1 MLRPGGMMLY
11 STCTFDPSENE
22 QTIEYLLEEYP
33 EFEICEMAGYEGF
46 APGMPEVT
54 DSKKPKI
61 LQRQSGFFS
70 ASNGRGRTLSCT
82 VEKRGEGSPIALKEK
97 GF

>member
-33 EFEICEMAGYEGF
+33 EFEIVRWQDM
-46 APGMPEVT
+46 
-54 DSKKPKI
+54 K
-61 LQRQSGFFS
+61 
-70 ASNGRGRTLSCT
+70 
-82 VEKRGEGSPIALKEK
+82 ALHRECRK
-97 GF
+97 